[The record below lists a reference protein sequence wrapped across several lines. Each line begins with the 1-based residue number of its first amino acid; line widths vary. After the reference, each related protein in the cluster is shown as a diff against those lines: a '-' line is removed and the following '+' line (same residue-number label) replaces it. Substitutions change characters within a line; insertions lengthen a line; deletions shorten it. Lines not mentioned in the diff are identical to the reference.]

1 MNNITELYRYE
12 DDGDEDGSVRL
23 YLRALPIVKRTLCGY
38 RVLLWGDWQS
48 KHCKTR
54 LVIDGACRPYA
65 LPTKDAALDHYR
77 QRKER
82 QVKALECRLE
92 CAKRYIDLAK
102 DADLKGGAT

>member
-23 YLRALPIVKRTLCGY
+23 YLRVLPIVKRTPCGY

-54 LVIDGACRPYA
+54 IVREGAYRPYA
-65 LPTKDAALDHYR
+65 LPTKEAALDHYR
-77 QRKER
+77 RRKEC
-82 QVKALECRLE
+82 QVRILESRLE
-92 CAKRYIDLAK
+92 YAKRYIDLAK
-102 DADLKGGAT
+102 DAVLKGGAA